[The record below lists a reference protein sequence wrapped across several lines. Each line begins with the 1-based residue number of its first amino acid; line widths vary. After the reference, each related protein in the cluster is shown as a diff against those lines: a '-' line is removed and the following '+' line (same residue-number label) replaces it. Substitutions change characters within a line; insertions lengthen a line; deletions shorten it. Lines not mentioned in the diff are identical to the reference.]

1 MAGKRPDRTPGQAPA
16 ACLVA
21 AAATAVALVAAWA
34 LAGAATAAAA
44 DAPGAKTGASAA
56 RKSKEKLALVSP
68 DIGQG
73 KTLSED
79 QVFNSFGCKGKNI
92 SPELHWSG
100 APAGTKSFA
109 LMVHDPDAPTGSG
122 FWHRIVYNIPADVDH
137 LPSEAGDPKKP
148 GLPKGA
154 VQGRTDFGTVGYG
167 GPCPPPGKPHHY
179 HFKLFA
185 LKVPKLE
192 VPADATA
199 AMIGFNVNANKL
211 AEAELVGLYGR

>member
-1 MAGKRPDRTPGQAPA
+1 MAGNRTDRKPRQVSVARQVPLAGTVIAMAATLAIGVAAARAADTTPAKSEAPA
-16 ACLVA
+16 A
-21 AAATAVALVAAWA
+21 
-34 LAGAATAAAA
+34 
-44 DAPGAKTGASAA
+44 K
-56 RKSKEKLALVSP
+56 KSKASKLALVSP

-100 APAGTKSFA
+100 VPDGTKSFA

-122 FWHRIVYNIPADVDH
+122 FWHWIVYNIPADVDH

-179 HFKLFA
+179 HFRLFA

-211 AEAELVGLYGR
+211 AEADLVGLYGR

>member
-1 MAGKRPDRTPGQAPA
+1 MAGNRTHRKPERAPVARLVAVAGVAGAMAATLVTGATVARAADTPTAKAAAPA
-16 ACLVA
+16 A
-21 AAATAVALVAAWA
+21 
-34 LAGAATAAAA
+34 
-44 DAPGAKTGASAA
+44 KKSQAS
-56 RKSKEKLALVSP
+56 KLALVSP

-73 KTLSED
+73 KTLSDD

-100 APAGTKSFA
+100 APDGTKSFA

-122 FWHRIVYNIPADVDH
+122 FWHWIIYNIPADVDH

-211 AEAELVGLYGR
+211 AEADLVGLYGR

>member
-1 MAGKRPDRTPGQAPA
+1 MAGERTLRKPGAAPAVRLAVAAGALAMTAALAIGGAGAAVAADTPATQAAAPA
-16 ACLVA
+16 A
-21 AAATAVALVAAWA
+21 
-34 LAGAATAAAA
+34 
-44 DAPGAKTGASAA
+44 K
-56 RKSKEKLALVSP
+56 KSRTSKLALVSP

-79 QVFNSFGCKGKNI
+79 QVFNGFGCKGKNL

-100 APAGTKSFA
+100 APQGTKSFA

-122 FWHRIVYNIPADVDH
+122 FWHWVVYNIPADVDH
-137 LPSEAGDPKKP
+137 LAAEAGDPKKP

-211 AEAELVGLYGR
+211 AEADLVGLYGR